1 MIKQGDK
8 LVVDYIGRLEDG
20 TVFDTSVESVAQACG
35 KFSAQR
41 NYTEG
46 LPFTVGAGQMI
57 AGFDKGV
64 LGMKQGQTKI
74 VKIPAA
80 EAYGARDKANLI
92 PFPKASFS

>member
-1 MIKQGDK
+1 MVERYRIDIQKQDNPQWTVGPD
-8 LVVDYIGRLEDG
+8 LEYENILNQQNW
-20 TVFDTSVESVAQACG
+20 TVAE
-35 KFSAQR
+35 

-74 VKIPAA
+74 VKIPAV